1 MFKRLLRVVCGHDEQ
16 RRGSCLFAPSP
27 PAYRIPGSALT
38 VDVQDKV
45 RSESRN
51 RKVLFPKSD
60 VR

>member
-1 MFKRLLRVVCGHDEQ
+1 MFKLLLRVVCGLDEH
-16 RRGSCLFAPSP
+16 RRGSCLFAPFP

-51 RKVLFPKSD
+51 
-60 VR
+60 